1 MAARRSDGDDSGFEN
16 ERIVDREVL
25 PVHVHAAPRYER
37 FLLFGLLGGLTLA
50 IVMTG
55 VAGMTEEP
63 GGPMSTGLS
72 GLLVVFAVYAAIFV
86 GAGLLI
92 ASVLSMTLARIW
104 AGRAQRHS
112 AEHDTALNRDP
123 FLPGNDDIPR
133 WVHEAEDLAR
143 VKKPGRIWRPP
154 NRDQPDATPR

>member
-1 MAARRSDGDDSGFEN
+1 MAARRSDGDGSDFEY

-37 FLLFGLLGGLTLA
+37 FLLFGLLGGLAAA

-72 GLLVVFAVYAAIFV
+72 GVLVVFAVYAAVFV

-104 AGRAQRHS
+104 AGRAQRRS
-112 AEHDTALNRDP
+112 AQHDTALNRDP
-123 FLPGNDDIPR
+123 FTPGNDDIPR
-133 WVHEAEDLAR
+133 WVQEEEDLAR

-154 NRDQPDATPR
+154 DRDEPEATRR